1 MAKTQS
7 PAEVLQAEIAALRQD
22 DEARRKRIRRIEA
35 LQLPIAAEVASV
47 LQTKTVV
54 EAGVLLPDLAANLT
68 DNMQAVINN
77 LVSQIGYA
85 LTVMEAEVQ
94 RIQAQVDADASAEMG
109 AGNGG

>member
-7 PAEVLQAEIAALRQD
+7 PAETLQAELAALRLE
-22 DEARRKRIRRIEA
+22 DEARAKRVRRIEA
-35 LQLPIAAEVASV
+35 LQLPVAAEVAAV

-54 EAGVLLPDLAANLT
+54 EAAVLLPDLAANLT

-77 LVSQIGYA
+77 LVTQIGYA

-94 RIQAQVDADASAEMG
+94 RIQAQVDADAQTEAE
-109 AGNGG
+109 AAAT